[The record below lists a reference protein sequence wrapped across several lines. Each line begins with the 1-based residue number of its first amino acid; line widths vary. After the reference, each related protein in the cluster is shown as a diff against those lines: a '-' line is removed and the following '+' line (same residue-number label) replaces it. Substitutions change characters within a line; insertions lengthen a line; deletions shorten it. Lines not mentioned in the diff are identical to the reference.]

1 MLEIL
6 NNCEGMLLEVRYY
19 SNISSKKKLQFVCP
33 LISLRYESRQ
43 NTMPGGF
50 IEEEDFDIWY
60 PDDEFFINH
69 YDFTILIDGSLRMA
83 SFSAHEAT
91 SILREF
97 IDETGKSFETHEEE
111 IEYVLKSGFVFKEE
125 DFDIFDLVEPDEH
138 IWYTN
143 KITEFELRIAKKK
156 NRE

>member
-1 MLEIL
+1 
-6 NNCEGMLLEVRYY
+6 
-19 SNISSKKKLQFVCP
+19 
-33 LISLRYESRQ
+33 
-43 NTMPGGF
+43 
-50 IEEEDFDIWY
+50 
-60 PDDEFFINH
+60 
-69 YDFTILIDGSLRMA
+69 MA